1 MATLGKYNI
10 SSYVNDL
17 IPEHVASTYPDLVE
31 FIKVYALY
39 LERSNNSGF
48 YLNSLDIQRDID
60 HVEETLLTELQNEI
74 GIAVPRDFATDPRTF
89 YKHLIEFYRS
99 RGTPE
104 SITSFFRMIY
114 DDEVETYFPYTDLF
128 NPSDGD
134 WTDQSADI
142 QVNQDN
148 YTPWNTI
155 TVPAT
160 TAGSFVVGLKYKI
173 TVLTGTSQ
181 ARWNTAAGTSGVTY
195 VVGDTFT
202 AATTGLGTGTASS
215 NLIAGLSD
223 AAVAVFFDDDVVFV
237 NDVYQTPSTDYV
249 EGVYSDTTTKYK
261 LTFTIALTTG
271 DVVKTYPKGLFT
283 TANGFL
289 SDRKFI
295 QDSHYWQKFSY
306 VLKTGANV
314 SKWKN
319 AFTRLV
325 HPAGFIFFGEILI
338 FIKLLTSRNTAAQPG
353 WLLPAGFKNF
363 NLAPK
368 QIGPIVYNRIG
379 NYTAITNVIGTLDS
393 STAGFTNVEKTYTM
407 PAHIMYDGRT
417 PPVALPATGQS
428 TGSGGDTN
436 GPWDIGMWDHWEN
449 MKFRYLGPNSNL
461 AHYTI
466 EDSINNNIGIQ
477 HNQEVMKLTC
487 DTVAYQNGEPYT
499 STYTRP
505 YIINGVDQNADIT
518 YYVQDCTA
526 THA

>member
-1 MATLGKYNI
+1 MSATLGKYNI

-17 IPEHVASTYPDLVE
+17 IPEHVASAYPDLVE

-60 HVEETLLTELQNEI
+60 QVEESLLTELQNEI
-74 GIAVPRDFATDPRTF
+74 GIAVPRDFATDPRNF

-114 DDEVETYFPYTDLF
+114 DDEVETYFPYTDLL

-142 QVNQDN
+142 KINQSK
-148 YTPWNTI
+148 YTPWNIITI
-155 TVPAT
+155 AAT
-160 TAGSFVVGLKYKI
+160 AAGSFVVGLKYKI

-215 NLIAGLSD
+215 NLVAGLSD
-223 AAVAVFFDDDVVFV
+223 ELVAVFFDDDVVFV
-237 NDVYQTPSTDYV
+237 NDVHQVSGTDYT
-249 EGVYSDTTTKYK
+249 EAVYSDTTTKYK
-261 LTFTIALTTG
+261 LTFTNPLSNG
-271 DVVKTYPKGLFT
+271 DVVKTYPAGLFT

-289 SDRKFI
+289 SDKKYI

-306 VLKTGANV
+306 VLKTGSNV

-338 FIKLLTSRNTAAQPG
+338 FIKLLTSRNTTLQPG
-353 WLLPAGFKNF
+353 WLIPAGLF
-363 NLAPK
+363 NINLPQK
-368 QIGPIVYNRIG
+368 QIGPVTFNDIG
-379 NYTAITNVIGTLDS
+379 SY
-393 STAGFTNVEKTYTM
+393 VEKTWS
-407 PAHIMYDGRT
+407 I
-417 PPVALPATGQS
+417 PATGS
-428 TGSGGDTN
+428 SADTD
-436 GPWDIGMWDHWEN
+436 GKWDVGMWDHWEN
-449 MKFRYLGPNSNL
+449 NKFNWWGGNG
-461 AHYTI
+461 AFGHYTI
-466 EDSINNNIGIQ
+466 QDGINNNIGIQ
-477 HNQEVMKLTC
+477 LGTIPIVI
-487 DTVAYQNGEPYT
+487 
-499 STYTRP
+499 S
-505 YIINGVDQNADIT
+505 
-518 YYVQDCTA
+518 
-526 THA
+526 